1 MDELDAALLRELQ
14 RDARRTNRDLA
25 AAVGVS
31 PSTALERMRTLR
43 QHGVIRGASV
53 DLDLGAVGRPVQALI
68 AVRIRPPSRELIE
81 GFRDWVGGL
90 TETVGVFV
98 VSGSEDFLVHIAVA
112 DTDGL
117 YSFVIDRLTQRREVA
132 DVRTSVVYEHL
143 RTKVVEPLT
152 PSRTTPERLVAR
164 SRRRPDAGSR

>member
-31 PSTALERMRTLR
+31 PSTALERVRALR
-43 QHGVIRGASV
+43 DRGVIRGATLDV
-53 DLDLGAVGRPVQALI
+53 DLGAVGRPVQALI
-68 AVRIRPPSRELIE
+68 AVRIRPPSREIIE
-81 GFRDWVGGL
+81 AFRDWVSRL
-90 TETVGVFV
+90 PETVGVFV
-98 VSGSEDFLVHIAVA
+98 VSGTEDFLIHIAVA
-112 DTDGL
+112 DTEGL

-143 RTKVVEPLT
+143 RTQVVEPLK
-152 PSRTTPERLVAR
+152 PPQ
-164 SRRRPDAGSR
+164 SRRTAAPDDRSPRHR